1 MRTIKVEFD
10 AMDWHLFTKAT
21 NPQKAHAALGY
32 LGAWNQT
39 FNHVQIFTRHQ
50 EMTAVYRM
58 DPADPQPGYV
68 IGAVWHTDTET
79 FSFHS

>member
-10 AMDWHLFTKAT
+10 AMGWHLFTKAT
-21 NPQKAHAALGY
+21 NPEKAHAALGY

-39 FNHVQIFTRHQ
+39 FGHVQIFTRGQ
-50 EMTAVYRM
+50 EMTALYRV
-58 DPADPQPGYV
+58 DPSDLKAGFV
-68 IGAVWHTDTET
+68 IGAIWHPDTET